1 MPPANEDKMHNPTVR
16 HSHVSINNSFVHLV
30 QYGGVERLLKSTSL
44 SDANDSQKSSPKQP
58 RNNHTSNSTNRS
70 HAESNGSYTSSYNGS
85 TKKLIV
91 FLPGNPGVLGIYH
104 DFLVAFYKSI
114 YRPSGRAD
122 EQPTILAISHNNFD
136 HPDYVDYKS
145 DSRVC
150 VEENDLNFVE
160 KSLAQTHSDEPHHIE
175 LQVMNK
181 IIILKRLLNINID
194 DCGLIFIGHS
204 IGCYIIL
211 RLLQDRVISNAHEG
225 SVMIHP
231 ALENL
236 ASTEKGSFYDWMLGH
251 KMDLLVRT
259 AAVLV
264 EKLLPKSA
272 KLAIAKWIC
281 SPDFV
286 QSSSEIVLDS
296 VVQLSCSKTLSA
308 LIQMAK
314 SEFALVKDINA
325 DLMIKPHAAKLKM
338 IYAIND
344 HWVNSDN
351 RNTLRELYPNLYMEE
366 QSTKHAFV
374 MDPKTV
380 MDYAVKVG
388 MFVQDFLDN
397 ID

>member
-1 MPPANEDKMHNPTVR
+1 MHNPTVR

-30 QYGGVERLLKSTSL
+30 QYGGTERLLKSTTIY
-44 SDANDSQKSSPKQP
+44 DPNDSQKLSSEQT
-58 RNNHTSNSTNRS
+58 RNNQNGNSTDR
-70 HAESNGSYTSSYNGS
+70 SYTDSSGSNTNLENGS
-85 TKKLIV
+85 TKKLII
-91 FLPGNPGVLGIYH
+91 FLPGNPGILGIYH
-104 DFLVAFYKSI
+104 DFLVALYRSI
-114 YRPSGRAD
+114 CTRPQSGEAD

-160 KSLAQTHSDEPHHIE
+160 RSVAQAHSSDPHHIE

-194 DCGLIFIGHS
+194 DCRLIFIGHS
-204 IGCYIIL
+204 ISCYIIL

-225 SVMIHP
+225 TVMIHP
-231 ALENL
+231 ALDNL
-236 ASTEKGSFYDWMLGH
+236 ALTEKGSKFDWMFGY
-251 KMDLLVRT
+251 KMDLLLRT
-259 AAVLV
+259 AALLV

-272 KLAIAKWIC
+272 KLAIAKWLC
-281 SPDFV
+281 EPDFV
-286 QSSSEIVLDS
+286 KSSSDIVLDS
-296 VVQLSCSKTLSA
+296 VVQLSCSKTLNA

-314 SEFALVKDINA
+314 SEFALIKDINP
-325 DLMIKPHAAKLKM
+325 DLLIKPHATKLKM

-344 HWVNSDN
+344 HWVNPKS
-351 RNTLRELYPNLYMEE
+351 RISLRELYPNLYMEE
-366 QSTKHAFV
+366 QSTKHAFI
-374 MDPKTV
+374 MEPKTV

-388 MFVQDFLDN
+388 VFVQDFLDN